1 VYRPRQI
8 SAFRTAQFRYDD
20 CMKRFAS
27 LVALAVLLSSALA
40 GSNLRNQFD
49 MAIRTSALLDS
60 DLKITLADEK
70 NGYIKFAGSFKGW
83 GEFKIW
89 KRPNTTDMVGLNTV
103 TCRPGCASTGI
114 AFFATRN
121 DYLVDIT
128 KNVIATLPAAKLLEV
143 YRAKLPDSTI
153 SEAADLRLILEL
165 PRFGSSIAVLGENED
180 GAKPKLGDLRF
191 DGVKFKLEMAK

>member
-1 VYRPRQI
+1 
-8 SAFRTAQFRYDD
+8 
-20 CMKRFAS
+20 MKRIGSF
-27 LVALAVLLSSALA
+27 VVTALILSSALA
-40 GSNLRNQFD
+40 APNLRNQFE

-60 DLKITLADEK
+60 DLKIMLADEK

-89 KRPNTTDMVGLNTV
+89 KRSSASDMLGLNTV

-128 KNVIATLPAAKLLEV
+128 KNVIATLPAAQLLEV
-143 YRAKLPDSTI
+143 YRVKLPDSLI
-153 SEAADLRLILEL
+153 NDSKDLRLILEL
-165 PRFGSSIAVLGENED
+165 PRTGSSIAVMGENED
-180 GAKPKLGDLRF
+180 GANPKLAELKF
-191 DGVKFKLEMAK
+191 DGLKFKLELAK

>member
-1 VYRPRQI
+1 
-8 SAFRTAQFRYDD
+8 
-20 CMKRFAS
+20 
-27 LVALAVLLSSALA
+27 
-40 GSNLRNQFD
+40 

-70 NGYIKFAGSFKGW
+70 NSYIKFAGSFKGW

-89 KRPNTTDMVGLNTV
+89 KRSSATDMLGLNTV
-103 TCRPGCASTGI
+103 TCRPGCASTSI

-143 YRAKLPDSTI
+143 YRAKLPEI
-153 SEAADLRLILEL
+153 SITDAYDLRLILEF
-165 PRFGSSIAVLGENED
+165 PRTGSNIVVLGENEAGVNPQLGLLKFD
-180 GAKPKLGDLRF
+180 GA
-191 DGVKFKLEMAK
+191 KFKLELSR